1 MAIGICLEN
10 WGAHKKK
17 LAKQETNLGWPIFVP
32 LLSDPYKQKFKLK
45 NLRTQHHRKTTFA
58 TNNHPSFLRK
68 LNHSYVLQLLTLFE
82 KFVIH

>member
-1 MAIGICLEN
+1 MAISIFLEN
-10 WGAHKKK
+10 RRAHKKK
-17 LAKQETNLGWPIFVP
+17 LAKQETNLGWPIFVS
-32 LLSDPYKQKFKLK
+32 LLSNPYKLK

>member
-1 MAIGICLEN
+1 MTIGIFLGGV
-10 WGAHKKK
+10 GAQK
-17 LAKQETNLGWPIFVP
+17 AKQETNLGWPIFVS
-32 LLSDPYKQKFKLK
+32 LLSNPYKQKFKLK